1 MYSDIYKTA
10 NVITAPQMRI
20 KIIAW
25 KISSERT
32 TPCPDIRFDVNS
44 SRICSIT
51 FPTQSRYAF
60 AELTRWMRPGERSD
74 ERDAARAPLAT
85 NRDARSKVRKMYS
98 EVK

>member
-1 MYSDIYKTA
+1 
-10 NVITAPQMRI
+10 MRI

-25 KISSERT
+25 KISVERT
-32 TPCPDIRFDVNS
+32 TPCPDIRSDVNS

-60 AELTRWMRPGERSD
+60 AELTRWMRPGERG
-74 ERDAARAPLAT
+74 ERDAQRAAPAPD
-85 NRDARSKVRKMYS
+85 RDTALKVRKMYS